1 MEKQNYLGLQIEHL
15 KVGIFVNRSNYTE
28 KVLKRFYMDKGHP
41 LSSPMIVQ
49 SLNVKDDP
57 FRPYEED
64 EEFFGSEV
72 LYLSAIGAL
81 IYPANNTRPDI
92 VFAVNL

>member
-1 MEKQNYLGLQIEHL
+1 
-15 KVGIFVNRSNYTE
+15 
-28 KVLKRFYMDKGHP
+28 MDKGHP